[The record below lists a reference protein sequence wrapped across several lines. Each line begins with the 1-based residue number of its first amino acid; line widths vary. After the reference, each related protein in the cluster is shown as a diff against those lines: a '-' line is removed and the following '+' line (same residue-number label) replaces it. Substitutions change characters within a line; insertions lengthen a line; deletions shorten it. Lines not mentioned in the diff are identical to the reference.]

1 MKLLT
6 DELAVSVG
14 PGAGYRPER
23 GIEDSQGGYMRV
35 LEQGGSPGEQ
45 SKVDCKMVC

>member
-6 DELAVSVG
+6 GELAVSVG

-23 GIEDSQGGYMRV
+23 GIEDSQGRYMSV
-35 LEQGGSPGEQ
+35 LEQGGSPGESRRPEQ
-45 SKVDCKMVC
+45 G